1 MASAKTPSEPLSTH
15 GLAKFTM
22 AAALAGA
29 FWPHGATEQWASSV
43 EPTLRITD
51 HPSLPPGYCIRWSI
65 LGFHHQGHRCHHIA
79 SVTKGVTV
87 TTLHHKEGL
96 LLNNKPSPRLWR
108 ILKINAME
116 QTVSTDVAKFN
127 EHGLRPDQV
136 PCCGSTFPRQ
146 TATAP
151 PPR

>member
-1 MASAKTPSEPLSTH
+1 MASAETPSEPISTH

-29 FWPHGATEQWASSV
+29 FRPHGATEQRAASI

-51 HPSLPPGYCIRWSI
+51 HPAVSPGCCICWSS

-79 SVTKGVTV
+79 TVTKGITV

-96 LLNNKPSPRLWR
+96 LFNNKPPSRLWW
-108 ILKINAME
+108 IFQINAMD
-116 QTVSTDVAKFN
+116 QTVATDMAQFN
-127 EHGLRPDQV
+127 KHGFHPDRDR
-136 PCCGSTFPRQ
+136 CCGSTFPSQ
-146 TATAP
+146 TASAP
-151 PPR
+151 PTG